1 MPPKTA
7 GSEDDVRCGSRL
19 LEWLKKPKPK
29 SALKTDA
36 CGASK
41 DGASSSYTYSK
52 HKGAAGVV
60 AGRAALSVQDD
71 CVPVQDVCERV
82 VRVCV
87 QHRCGMRRVIA
98 WDRGGAVQCDR
109 DRVSVSWLNSSR
121 ERYETS

>member
-19 LEWLKKPKPK
+19 LEWLKKPKHK

-41 DGASSSYTYSK
+41 DGASSSYTDSSLQL
-52 HKGAAGVV
+52 KGAAGVV
-60 AGRAALSVQDD
+60 VGRAALSVQDD
-71 CVPVQDVCERV
+71 CVPVHDLCERV

-87 QHRCGMRRVIA
+87 QH
-98 WDRGGAVQCDR
+98 
-109 DRVSVSWLNSSR
+109 
-121 ERYETS
+121 

>member
-29 SALKTDA
+29 PALKTDA

-41 DGASSSYTYSK
+41 DGASSSYRDSSLQ

-60 AGRAALSVQDD
+60 AGRAALSVQYV
-71 CVPVQDVCERV
+71 CVPVHNVCERV
-82 VRVCV
+82 GRVCV
-87 QHRCGMRRVIA
+87 
-98 WDRGGAVQCDR
+98 CDQSH
-109 DRVSVSWLNSSR
+109 VCS
-121 ERYETS
+121 EPT